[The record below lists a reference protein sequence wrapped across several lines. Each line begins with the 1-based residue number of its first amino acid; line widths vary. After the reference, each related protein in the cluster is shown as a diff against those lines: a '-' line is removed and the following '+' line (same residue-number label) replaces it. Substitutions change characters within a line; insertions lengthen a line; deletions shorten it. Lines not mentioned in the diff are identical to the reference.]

1 MTLNLTPDLL
11 TVPLSYP
18 IVTVGGSFMD
28 KIPEMINISQLNRG
42 YAGKILEDVKKND
55 SVKVIVKNNEPEAVL
70 ISVKL
75 YNEMAANSFRQKVM
89 RAGKEHKAFGSLHQY
104 AKNADREAERKAYQE
119 MLNKKYGK

>member
-1 MTLNLTPDLL
+1 MTLNLTPDL
-11 TVPLSYP
+11 TIPLSYP

-75 YNEMAANSFRQKVM
+75 YNEMAANSFRQKLNP
-89 RAGKEHKAFGSLHQY
+89 RRDLPAAGSLHQY